1 MRHVNGEFG
10 LITVPSFDIFPSI
23 LSQKVE
29 EKGFFFSL
37 ESGKLVTLYLITNWF
52 QWFVSDT
59 RKI

>member
-29 EKGFFFSL
+29 EKGFFSVW
-37 ESGKLVTLYLITNWF
+37 KV
-52 QWFVSDT
+52 VSW
-59 RKI
+59 